1 MTPMRIAVAEEFG
14 AALNKLTNEFEVL
27 ATERNRA
34 AAAAFGIAQ
43 DHHAAIVFLMKN
55 SFYSSS
61 FALLRLLFEA
71 YLRGLWLNHCA
82 TDAQVSGYF
91 QGDEPPKTM
100 VAEIEATE
108 AYSGGVL
115 SGIKKENW
123 RAMCDFSHTG
133 GRHLQRWQSENSIE
147 PKFEQCELEECLNC
161 AELFGAMS
169 GLALIQLS
177 KAGSTGFEVLDL
189 MKKRWP

>member
-1 MTPMRIAVAEEFG
+1 MRIAVAEEFG
-14 AALNKLTNEFEVL
+14 AALHRLTNEFEVP
-27 ATERNRA
+27 ATDRNRA

-55 SFYSSS
+55 SFHSSS

-71 YLRGLWLNHCA
+71 YLRGLWLSHCA
-82 TDAQVSGYF
+82 TDKQVSGYF
-91 QGDEPPKTM
+91 QGEDPPRTM

-108 AYSGGVL
+108 AYQGQVL
-115 SGIKKENW
+115 SRIKKDYW
-123 RAMCDFSHTG
+123 RVMCDYTHTG
-133 GRHLQRWQSENSIE
+133 GQHLLRWQTKNSIE
-147 PKFEQCELEECLNC
+147 PTFKESELEECLNC
-161 AELFGAMS
+161 AELFGAMA

-177 KAGSTGFEVLDL
+177 ASGSSGQEVLEL